1 MDLTIL
7 FDIDEVQSVSE
18 ELAMLTNMS
27 SAIVPNDL
35 NTAITV
41 VETIVRLVWI
51 VKLLSIYIETHSSW
65 SCNLRKQM
73 QAMWSCEKRKMSGF
87 WLIHNFTW
95 VKILIKL
102 NPLTAKFFE
111 APINF

>member
-1 MDLTIL
+1 MSNDFCYFHYLIILFYTALASRYCSEDGVWDVATNVSQCKSIELSVLSDIISEQRRILAINTNTTEMDLTIL

-41 VETIVRLVWI
+41 VETIVRLV
-51 VKLLSIYIETHSSW
+51 
-65 SCNLRKQM
+65 
-73 QAMWSCEKRKMSGF
+73 
-87 WLIHNFTW
+87 
-95 VKILIKL
+95 
-102 NPLTAKFFE
+102 
-111 APINF
+111 